1 MRFGIPVIAAVVMIN
16 GLVVG
21 SSAQTVS
28 FGLVAGGYDNQD
40 FDSLFEPGPLD
51 FPPTVVQPDSGGYI
65 VGPSLEIHWS
75 QRISLRVEALNKPL
89 HYQDAAAFNQDDV
102 PIGFAPNTVVTWQ
115 FPVLVKYKFPLGRL
129 SPFLEGGPSFRLAGN
144 LNRSDPS
151 HVGVSAGVG
160 VEAQW
165 RRLRIAPRVRYTR
178 WAEDALD
185 LAARTRPGQLE
196 FLAGFSYVPAS
207 DSYPLGRRISVG
219 AVIASTVSA
228 DFRESTETHGPT
240 ALVLRTT
247 SGPRVIVVGPMV
259 EFQLA
264 SSLSIEVNALTR
276 SLRGVARSFDA
287 GRPGGM
293 DVRFTQTT
301 FSTGGIWEFPV
312 LLKHRLTKS
321 SVRPFLALGPSFR
334 LPKVDLSI
342 FGVTAGAGVELQLR
356 RIKIAPGVRYTR
368 WGPSESPGV
377 SRNQVQ
383 ILAGISF

>member
-89 HYQDAAAFNQDDV
+89 HYQDAAAFNQDAV

-129 SPFLEGGPSFRLAGN
+129 SPFLEGGPSFRSAGN

-178 WAEDALD
+178 WAEDSLD

-196 FLAGFSYVPAS
+196 FLADFSYVPAS

-228 DFRESTETHGPT
+228 DFRGSTKTHGPNSS
-240 ALVLRTT
+240 VLRT

-276 SLRGVARSFDA
+276 SLRGVTRFFDA

-334 LPKVDLSI
+334 LPKEDLSI
-342 FGVTAGAGVELQLR
+342 FGVTARAGVELQLR

-368 WGPSESPGV
+368 WGPGESPGV

>member
-1 MRFGIPVIAAVVMIN
+1 MRFVIPVIAAVVMIN

-89 HYQDAAAFNQDDV
+89 HYQDAAEFNQDNV

-144 LNRSDPS
+144 LNLSDPS

-185 LAARTRPGQLE
+185 LVARTRPGQLE

-276 SLRGVARSFDA
+276 SLRGVTRFFDP
-287 GRPGGM
+287 GRH
-293 DVRFTQTT
+293 RFTQIP

-368 WGPSESPGV
+368 WGPGESPGV